1 MLEHLGL
8 SHCTEV
14 TDNGIGHLSRGCH
27 RLKSLDL
34 DKCHLITRQS
44 LQYLSEGCLI
54 LQHLSLSFCAE
65 ISIQDLTIIVNCEN
79 MVNDLRIMQDYKTVH
94 CSNMDNI
101 THDPQRQPLE
111 ISI

>member
-94 CSNMDNI
+94 CNNMDNI